1 MRQKGA
7 LIIAIANN
15 SSLDADRAVP
25 NSPSSIDPFAA
36 FPFDVA
42 QAGGPQQWVVA
53 IYWATQTLTTVG
65 WVLASGRALG
75 SVLLLCRTGV
85 MCLFLAGI
93 RRPLSSAPWS

>member
-1 MRQKGA
+1 M
-7 LIIAIANN
+7 
-15 SSLDADRAVP
+15 P

-65 WVLASGRALG
+65 WVLTSERALG
-75 SVLLLCRTGV
+75 SVLLLC
-85 MCLFLAGI
+85 
-93 RRPLSSAPWS
+93 